1 MFNQGLVKKESV
13 TGIIA
18 TVFLLVKFT
27 TCELTTHFLQFA
39 TNFTKTHHLVQ
50 IVDKSFVL

>member
-39 TNFTKTHHLVQ
+39 TNFPKTHHLVQ

>member
-1 MFNQGLVKKESV
+1 MFNQGLVKKESF

-18 TVFLLVKFT
+18 TVFLLEKFT
-27 TCELTTHFLQFA
+27 TSELTTHFLQFA

-50 IVDKSFVL
+50 IIDKSFVF